1 MIGLLIAD
9 DEDLLRSAWPH
20 CSGLEQDLTVVAEAA
35 TSTEAVRPAREHRP
49 GIAVLDLEMPPADGL
64 RDIAAGRRHVDP
76 DIAASAPAEDDC
88 PLTGR
93 EREILRAARKGAS
106 IADIAAEVHLASGAV
121 RNYLSSAMSK
131 LGVPTLPHARI
142 RSHGGPPSRP
152 RTAPGSRAGSD
163 ITRPRG
169 RSADVPH
176 PRSPRA
182 ENPAMGTGGQT
193 RRVGAVYLVL
203 SVGGMIGAVCL
214 AVRFDLRIA
223 ETLAALLPSVGGMYL
238 SWATLRAD
246 RHESEDLAGV
256 ADRLALAVRQQ
267 WESEARVR
275 RLNDPYPLPV
285 SWRAADARFGES
297 WSLLRELA
305 EDRTVSRVG
314 WATGPDELSGTGG
327 DITEV
332 FLERVPTRRLV
343 ILGGPG
349 TGKSMLLIRLLLAL
363 TAVRTQGGPVPVL
376 FSLASWNPEVQR
388 LESWMA
394 ERLQRD
400 YTGLGDPQTGHAAG
414 AALLEHRLILPI
426 LDGFDEIP
434 EPFRARALDAV
445 NSALPPARPLVLTSR
460 LKEYGDTLAPAHGV
474 PVKLSGAAAVE
485 LRPLAA
491 SDIAAYLRRDAG
503 GQDTAAAA
511 RWDPVIR
518 LLDTDAPVAR
528 AFTTPLMLFL
538 ARTAYNPRP
547 GEQDTALPTPA
558 ILCDEARFP
567 DVAAVRAHL
576 FDAYVPAAYRPHPR
590 YPCPWSAEQAEH
602 ALRRLARHLQH
613 TLGGTTDLAWWQL
626 RRALPPRFAQVV
638 TGAVLGVVA
647 WAAATGAGRLTALF
661 AGLDSGWLTGPPAA
675 IVAGLAGGIAGGIGC
690 GLVAGVTGGAA
701 EGLTHVL
708 ATGQLQWPAA
718 TTATGLAYGFV
729 GGIVGALS
737 SRLAARPPRAAPE
750 AGRRWSWD
758 HRMCAVGLTTG
769 AALFLS
775 YRLNHGPTA
784 AAVGALAAGTV
795 YALAGGVFGNRA
807 GRLSAHRPGAIPTV
821 RTRWAWDWRGFCTG
835 LVGGF
840 AVGVTHWAVT
850 RLQAFLADTP
860 SYTVT
865 TMLSFSC
872 AFGLTVGVAHGLSG
886 KPADLT
892 APTGPV
898 TLLEQDRRIF
908 ARLWLAVG
916 LAVAAAFTLCYGIDH
931 VAQGG
936 LSYGLGRGTTDGRA
950 ISMTWAHILDRGLAY
965 GLTVGLAAAL
975 SQNAW
980 WYYTLTRLHLAA
992 RRQLPRDLTAF
1003 LTDAHER
1010 RGVLRQAG
1018 AVHQFRH
1025 IDLQHHLAAPEPSQ
1039 ESGASRPGLP
1049 RPWIPRRRHMDRGPM
1064 TRA

>member
-1 MIGLLIAD
+1 
-9 DEDLLRSAWPH
+9 
-20 CSGLEQDLTVVAEAA
+20 
-35 TSTEAVRPAREHRP
+35 
-49 GIAVLDLEMPPADGL
+49 
-64 RDIAAGRRHVDP
+64 
-76 DIAASAPAEDDC
+76 
-88 PLTGR
+88 
-93 EREILRAARKGAS
+93 
-106 IADIAAEVHLASGAV
+106 
-121 RNYLSSAMSK
+121 
-131 LGVPTLPHARI
+131 
-142 RSHGGPPSRP
+142 
-152 RTAPGSRAGSD
+152 
-163 ITRPRG
+163 
-169 RSADVPH
+169 
-176 PRSPRA
+176 
-182 ENPAMGTGGQT
+182 MGTGGRT
-193 RRVGAVYLVL
+193 RRVGAVYLGL

-246 RHESEDLAGV
+246 RHEGEDLARV
-256 ADRLALAVRQQ
+256 ADRLAPAVRQQ

-305 EDRTVSRVG
+305 EDRTAPRVG
-314 WATGPDELSGTGG
+314 WATGPEELSGTGG
-327 DITEV
+327 EITEV

-349 TGKSMLLIRLLLAL
+349 AGKSMLLIRLLLAL
-363 TAVRTQGGPVPVL
+363 TDVRTQGGPVPVL
-376 FSLASWNPEVQR
+376 FSLASWNPEEQT

-400 YTGLGDPQTGHAAG
+400 YSGLGAPETRHAVG
-414 AALLEHRLILPI
+414 AALLERRLIWPL

-445 NSALPPARPLVLTSR
+445 NSALPPGRPLVLTSR

-491 SDIAAYLRRDAG
+491 PDIAAYLRRDAG

-511 RWDPVIR
+511 RWAPVIR
-518 LLDTDAPVAR
+518 LLGTDAPVAR

-538 ARTAYNPRP
+538 ARTVYNPRP

-558 ILCDEARFP
+558 HLCDEARFP
-567 DVAAVRAHL
+567 DPAAVRAHL

-590 YPCPWSAEQAEH
+590 YPCRWSAEQAEY
-602 ALRRLARHLQH
+602 ALRCLARHLQH
-613 TLGGTTDLAWWQL
+613 TLGGTADLAWWQV

-690 GLVAGVTGGAA
+690 GLVAGLTGGAA

-708 ATGQLQWPAA
+708 ATGQPQWPAA
-718 TTATGLAYGFV
+718 TMANGLAYGFV

-737 SRLAARPPRAAPE
+737 SRGSRT
-750 AGRRWSWD
+750 GHGWTWD
-758 HRMCAVGLTTG
+758 HRMCAVGFLTGGT
-769 AALFLS
+769 LFFS
-775 YRLNHGPTA
+775 YRLNHGGTA
-784 AAVGALAAGTV
+784 AAVGALAAALV
-795 YALAGGVFGNRA
+795 CALAGGVFGSRA
-807 GRLSAHRPGAIPTV
+807 GRLSARRPGAIPTV
-821 RTRWAWDWRGFCTG
+821 RTRWAWDWRGFSTG
-835 LVGGF
+835 LAGGC

-850 RLQAFLADTP
+850 GLQSLLADTA
-860 SYTVT
+860 SYPVS
-865 TMLSFSC
+865 TMLTFSC
-872 AFGLTVGVAHGLSG
+872 AFGLAVGIAHGLSG

-898 TLLEQDRRIF
+898 TLLQQDRRIF

-916 LAVAAAFTLCYGIDH
+916 LAVAAAFTLSYGIEY

-950 ISMTWAHILDRGLAY
+950 IPMTPAHILVRGLAY

-980 WYYTLTRLHLAA
+980 WYYTLTRHHLATT
-992 RRQLPRDLTAF
+992 RQLPRDLTAF

-1010 RGVLRQAG
+1010 RGVLRRAG

-1025 IDLQHHLAAPEPSQ
+1025 LDLQQHLAAPERSQ
-1039 ESGASRPGLP
+1039 ESGAGRPGPL
-1049 RPWIPRRRHMDRGPM
+1049 RPWIPRRRHTDRGPM